1 MQLLI
6 GLNVI
11 ELQAGINVLIFICQF
26 TYLFNPLSLNLMYHK
41 AQHQK
46 VFRSSNKFRVF
57 FIWFNK
63 NKLLSSWTIVAWFF

>member
-11 ELQAGINVLIFICQF
+11 ELQAGINVLKFICQF
-26 TYLFNPLSLNLMYHK
+26 IYLFSSLNLMYHK

-46 VFRSSNKFRVF
+46 AFRSSNKFRVF
-57 FIWFNK
+57 LFGLIK
-63 NKLLSSWTIVAWFF
+63 TSYLALGQ